1 MIVTVNSQQLAQAL
15 RAVCKV
21 VPSKPPIQILS
32 YVLIEAI
39 DVANVLRFTATD
51 LEISLSYVCPGT
63 VSAPGKVALPALTF
77 LQMIE
82 QFSEGQV
89 TLMADETGARVQCG
103 GFSSRLQTQPAKEF
117 PALTPHEGQS
127 VVLPGVDFNRLIT
140 ATRYAVA
147 DRGKK
152 YILEATLL
160 RLAGTSMGMVATDT
174 ARLSIATATR
184 EEGLDF
190 SVMIP
195 RKTLDVLPCLGTEKI
210 NLLVGTNH
218 LFFSAANMSLTS
230 RMIDGKFPAYER
242 IIPRGND
249 QVMTIDRAKLAS
261 ALRRVGVASEKNG
274 AIYCTAGPD
283 SLRIST
289 RSVEVGE
296 ADEQLSASYS
306 GTPLSVCI
314 NWKYLLEFL
323 EVAQR
328 PSITISMK
336 DGKSPLLVSDSPS
349 FINVI
354 MTMKG

>member
-15 RAVCKV
+15 RSVCKV

-32 YVLIEAI
+32 FVLIEAS
-39 DVANVLRFTATD
+39 DVLRFTATD
-51 LEISLSYVCPGT
+51 LEISLSFICPAT
-63 VSAPGKVALPALTF
+63 ITAPGKVAIPAANF
-77 LQMIE
+77 LQMVE
-82 QFSEGQV
+82 QFSDGQV
-89 TLMADETGARVQCG
+89 TLMADEKGARVQYG
-103 GFSSRLQTQPAKEF
+103 TFSSRLQTQAASEF
-117 PALTPHEGQS
+117 PALTPIEGQA
-127 VVLPGVDFNRLIT
+127 VILPGAEFGRLISS
-140 ATRYAVA
+140 TRYAVA

-160 RLAGTSMGMVATDT
+160 KLAGTSMGMVATDT

-184 EEGLDF
+184 DAGLDF

-195 RKTLDVLPCLGTEKI
+195 RKTLDVLPDLGTGKI
-210 NLLVGTNH
+210 ELLVGTNH
-218 LFFSAANMSLTS
+218 LFFSAGQKSLTS

-242 IIPRGND
+242 IIPRSND
-249 QVMTIDRAKLAS
+249 QVMTVDRARLAQ
-261 ALRRVGVASEKNG
+261 AIRRVCVASEKNG
-274 AIYCTAGPD
+274 AVYCTTGPD

-296 ADEQLSASYS
+296 ADEQIAANYA
-306 GTPLSVCI
+306 GTPLTVCV
-314 NWKYLLEFL
+314 NWRYLLDFL
-323 EVAQR
+323 EVAER
-328 PSITISMK
+328 ETITISMK